1 MKPQF
6 FSAQI
11 PFSGF
16 YGSIHFDAID
26 HEEEQLFTSDTG
38 KIYDALYDDFF
49 LHVNWEKVYQKY
61 AKAYCVEFA
70 KTFAITLDFEELVS
84 PREYNFQTDR
94 IFAKI
99 SRNDLAMILKKVRG
113 KNLQNTN
120 NKLFTSRSG
129 FVSHY
134 SNNIKDWGK
143 ISTWDHNQ
151 IYAVLV
157 AFTESSF
164 SEDGIMCSIVENNN
178 VSDWIYESADYEGK
192 LAVRFADIMRRVY

>member
-11 PFSGF
+11 PFMGF
-16 YGSIHFDAID
+16 YGSIHSDVID

-38 KIYDALYDDFF
+38 KFYDALYDDFF
-49 LHVNWEKVYQKY
+49 LHVNWEQVYQKY
-61 AKAYCVEFA
+61 ATAYCDEFA
-70 KTFAITLDFEELVS
+70 KTFGITLDFEELVS

-99 SRNDLAMILKKVRG
+99 SRNDLAKILKKVRG
-113 KNLQNTN
+113 EKLKNTT
-120 NKLFTSRSG
+120 NKLFSSRSG
-129 FVSHY
+129 FISHY
-134 SNNIKDWGK
+134 SNNIRDWGK

-151 IYAVLV
+151 IYAILV

-164 SEDGIMCSIVENNN
+164 SEDEILSSIIVNND